1 MFRRIKNKGV
11 PLTIGGLVMTAVLSG
26 CSLITPL
33 PEPTVAGLVGVWVNG
48 QTRLFLRD
56 DQTFTLD
63 KAPLYTDPTEDKSWR
78 SLPVE
83 TYDWEGHWD
92 IDSTIYR
99 LDLSGTTGR
108 NLSLYFGEV
117 DSKRALYFAMDAASD
132 PRCFQLVKGRSKSVP
147 KGPDEC
153 LLRA

>member
-1 MFRRIKNKGV
+1 
-11 PLTIGGLVMTAVLSG
+11 MTTVLSG
-26 CSLITPL
+26 CIFTPL

-63 KAPLYTDPTEDKSWR
+63 KAPLYTDPGEDQDWR
-78 SLPVE
+78 LSPWE
-83 TYDWEGHWD
+83 TYDWEGRWK
-92 IDSTIYR
+92 IDLTGYE

-117 DSKRALYFAMDAASD
+117 DSKRALYFAIDAASD

-147 KGPDEC
+147 QGPDQC
-153 LLRA
+153 MLRA